1 MEDSRTGPRLSVLL
15 LTIGVLALIAGGL
28 VVAWQ
33 SASGP
38 PRSSFAEGGPALVQ
52 VTAAAVPTETV
63 KLNLPKT
70 GVTVS
75 IPASAVA
82 AQGKW
87 SLSSLQPQTFA
98 APNDS
103 WQRLQVINLQFFDP
117 TGAVVPQPNI
127 AVPLELC
134 FSLDADEWAALHQ
147 RPYQIQHYEAPE
159 SHVRWVSLPFRE
171 DAGQQSLCAQVQN
184 ASLFALAVPVVSAS
198 GTIIPAPPYSQ

>member
-1 MEDSRTGPRLSVLL
+1 MEDSRTGPRLSVVLV
-15 LTIGVLALIAGGL
+15 TIGMLALIAGGL
-28 VVAWQ
+28 VIAWQ

-52 VTAAAVPTETV
+52 VTAAAVPTETIT
-63 KLNLPKT
+63 LHLPKT
-70 GVTVS
+70 GVIVS

-98 APNDS
+98 APNDA

-117 TGAVVPQPNI
+117 GGAVVPQPNI

-134 FSLDADEWAALHQ
+134 FDLDAEEWAALHQ

-159 SHVRWVSLPFRE
+159 SHVRWVSVPFRE
-171 DAGQQSLCAQVQN
+171 DAGAQSLCAEVQN
-184 ASLFALAVPVVSAS
+184 VSLFALAVPIVSPP
-198 GTIIPAPPYSQ
+198 GTLTPAIPYSQ